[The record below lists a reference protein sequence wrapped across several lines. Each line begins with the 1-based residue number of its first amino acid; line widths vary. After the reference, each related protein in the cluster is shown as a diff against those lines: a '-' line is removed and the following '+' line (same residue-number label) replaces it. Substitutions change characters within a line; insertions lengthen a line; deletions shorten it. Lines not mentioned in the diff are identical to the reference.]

1 MVKCDIKK
9 IYFSITS
16 MEVVCQT
23 QTEMCLAPPLSSH
36 YIVLMYHII
45 LQVLGR
51 KPMDKKSGRMN
62 LYKGEGACSEQKRNN
77 L

>member
-1 MVKCDIKK
+1 VTSRKK

-23 QTEMCLAPPLSSH
+23 QTEMSLAPPLSSH
-36 YIVLMYHII
+36 YIVSMYHII

-51 KPMDKKSGRMN
+51 KPMDEKSGRMN
-62 LYKGEGACSEQKRNN
+62 LYKGEWACSEEKRNN